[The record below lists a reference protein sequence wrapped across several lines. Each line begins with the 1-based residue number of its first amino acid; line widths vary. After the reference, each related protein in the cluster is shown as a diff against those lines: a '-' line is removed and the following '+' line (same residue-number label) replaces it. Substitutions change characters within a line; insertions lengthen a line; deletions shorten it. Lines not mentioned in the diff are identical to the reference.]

1 MIKFEHTSHLFLV
14 PFLVDLEQVNL
25 FEWKQLPRGA
35 FQKDCSTGVSLG
47 IWQKF
52 SEQFLLAGRKRIANL
67 LYSTYRCMLME
78 YCILFKTEH
87 YHISGISMFITI
99 QGRLQRFKE
108 IFIIENHVIF

>member
-1 MIKFEHTSHLFLV
+1 MVKFEHTSHLFLV
-14 PFLVDLEQVNL
+14 FFLVDLEQVNL

-67 LYSTYRCMLME
+67 LYSTYRCMHME

-87 YHISGISMFITI
+87 HHISGISMFITI
-99 QGRLQRFKE
+99 Q
-108 IFIIENHVIF
+108 V